1 MSKTLLVTGASGY
14 IGPHVCKY
22 AMQEGYQVRG
32 TVLPAEKP
40 AASALLAAVPGLH
53 IVEADPLDKAC
64 WDVAMQ
70 GVDVVIHLAHPCD
83 PGMHEDASSLQS
95 TPTAKSA
102 KEYINEVIEGTANV
116 FRAAAHA
123 GVNRIVTTGSTMPQ
137 YMGRDVDE
145 VNSRVLTE
153 DDFMDLGNGAFNQ
166 ASCSVTGSN
175 NPACVYLKC
184 EQHRDHAIWGLAREL
199 GLDVTIVLFGLA
211 LGPPLIKLSENH
223 ASIRP
228 MKDFMENRVHVIP
241 DLNPPMVDV
250 RDLALAQVRAINCCS
265 CSKRRINVHHDQVGG
280 FMEVCALI
288 KRIYGSF

>member
-95 TPTAKSA
+95 TPTA
-102 KEYINEVIEGTANV
+102 NV

-145 VNSRVLTE
+145 
-153 DDFMDLGNGAFNQ
+153 
-166 ASCSVTGSN
+166 
-175 NPACVYLKC
+175 
-184 EQHRDHAIWGLAREL
+184 
-199 GLDVTIVLFGLA
+199 
-211 LGPPLIKLSENH
+211 
-223 ASIRP
+223 
-228 MKDFMENRVHVIP
+228 
-241 DLNPPMVDV
+241 
-250 RDLALAQVRAINCCS
+250 
-265 CSKRRINVHHDQVGG
+265 
-280 FMEVCALI
+280 
-288 KRIYGSF
+288 